1 VRWMTWQAI
10 SLLGRTKY
18 AQTSSTHILSPRLLR
33 YIGPWVEDEARA
45 RQAKVFHEDAAGGVI
60 EIKHSTDIG
69 FPPLPPYAP
78 RVCMSIHR
86 EVELCSDI
94 GRVLDRN
101 DPPARLRGMWA
112 TGRRCPHR
120 TTSPH
125 ILRPG

>member
-1 VRWMTWQAI
+1 MRWMTWQAI

-18 AQTSSTHILSPRLLR
+18 APTSSTHILSPRLLR

-78 RVCMSIHR
+78 RVCMSIHTKFSR
-86 EVELCSDI
+86 AHLPSDP
-94 GRVLDRN
+94 VLFLN
-101 DPPARLRGMWA
+101 DPSAREY
-112 TGRRCPHR
+112 
-120 TTSPH
+120 
-125 ILRPG
+125 